1 MSIIDNLLKDVKLP
15 KMLCI
20 EQVFDQQK
28 LEAPMD
34 TLREGLARPKIRDTV
49 RPGMRI
55 AVACG
60 SRGITKIDEIAKTV
74 VDYLKECGAQPFI
87 VPAMGSHG
95 GATPEGQAEMLAGYG
110 ITEERMGVPIVS
122 SMEVVRIGQLDDGQD
137 VYIDRNAYE
146 ADGIVVINR
155 VKLHPG
161 FAGPYQGGLMK
172 MMTIGLGKQYGADKY
187 HSKNVDSLQSMIAGV
202 GAAVLKFAPVIFGVA
217 IVENAYKDLR
227 EIVVLHN
234 DEIVATEPEI
244 LVRSASYMP
253 RIKFPSCDV
262 LIVDEIGKNIC
273 GPGAD
278 AHITGRFPTHINHG
292 KFYCQAMLYM
302 DLTEETHG
310 NANGVGQADV
320 ITKRLYDKIDL
331 EKTYPNAL
339 TGKIFTSAKI
349 PLTMPSDKRAIQA
362 GIKYAVDADPEN
374 LRIVRIKN
382 TVKLGKIWISEAMLA
397 DAEKDPTIRI
407 LTEPMEMEFDEAGE
421 FCGRFKDW
429 F

>member
-1 MSIIDNLLKDVKLP
+1 MSIIDDILREVPLP

-20 EQVFDQQK
+20 EQVFDREK
-28 LEAPMD
+28 LDDPAAV
-34 TLREGLARPKIRDTV
+34 LRQGLSRPKIRDTV

-60 SRGITKIDEIAKTV
+60 SRGITQIDLIAKTV
-74 VDYLKECGAQPFI
+74 VDYLLSCGAKPFI

-110 ITEERMGVPIVS
+110 ITEQAMGVPIVS

-137 VYIDRNAYE
+137 VFIDRNAFE

-161 FAGPYQGGLMK
+161 FAGRYQSGLMK
-172 MMTIGLGKQYGADKY
+172 MRTLGLGKLAGGDKY
-187 HSKNVDSLQSMIAGV
+187 HSKNVDYLQSMIASV

-217 IVENAYKDLR
+217 VVENAYKDLR

-234 DEIVATEPEI
+234 DEIVDTEPEI
-244 LVRSASYMP
+244 LLRSASYMP
-253 RIKFPSCDV
+253 RIKFDSCDV

-292 KFYCQAMLYM
+292 KFHCQAMLYM
-302 DLTEETHG
+302 DLTEETHH

-320 ITKRLYDKIDL
+320 ITKRLFDKIDL
-331 EKTYPNAL
+331 DKTYPNAL
-339 TGKIFTSAKI
+339 TGKIYNSAKI
-349 PLTMPSDKRAIQA
+349 PLTMPCDKQAIQA
-362 GIKYAVDADPEN
+362 GIKYAVDADPDHM
-374 LRIVRIKN
+374 RIVRIKN
-382 TVKLGKIWISEAMLA
+382 TVRLSKIWISEAMLDEA
-397 DAEKDPTIRI
+397 RTDPTIRI
-407 LTEPMEMEFDEAGE
+407 LTEPMEMIFDENGE
-421 FCGRFKDW
+421 FCGQFKDW
-429 F
+429 M

>member
-1 MSIIDNLLKDVKLP
+1 MSIIDDLLQDVSLP
-15 KMLCI
+15 KMACI
-20 EQVFDQQK
+20 EQVFDHQK
-28 LEAPMD
+28 LEDVPG
-34 TLREGLARPKIRDTV
+34 TLRGGLARPKIRETV

-60 SRGITKIDEIAKTV
+60 SRGITQIDLIAKTV
-74 VDYLKECGAQPFI
+74 VDYLKECGAHPFI
-87 VPAMGSHG
+87 IPAMGSHG
-95 GATPEGQAEMLAGYG
+95 GATAEGQAEMLAGYG
-110 ITEERMGVPIVS
+110 ITEERMGVPIIS
-122 SMEVVRIGQLDDGQD
+122 SMEVVKIGELDDGQD

-146 ADGIVVINR
+146 ADGIVILNR

-161 FAGPYQGGLMK
+161 FAGAYQSGLMK

-187 HSKNVDSLQSMIAGV
+187 HSKNVDYLQSMIAGV
-202 GAAVLKFAPVIFGVA
+202 GAAVLKFAPVLFGVA
-217 IVENAYKDLR
+217 IVENAYKELR
-227 EIVVLHN
+227 ELVVLHN
-234 DEIVATEPEI
+234 DEIVGTEPEI
-244 LVRSASYMP
+244 LLRSASYMP
-253 RIKFPSCDV
+253 RIKFDSCDV
-262 LIVDEIGKNIC
+262 LIVDETGKNIC

-292 KFYCQAMLYM
+292 KFSCQAMLYM

-362 GIKYAVDADPEN
+362 GIKYAVDADRDH

-382 TVKLGKIWISEAMLA
+382 TVRLSKIWISEAMLDEA
-397 DAEKDPTIRI
+397 ARDPSIRI
-407 LTEPMEMEFDEAGE
+407 LTAPMEMSFDSQGN
-421 FCGRFKDW
+421 FCGPFKDW
-429 F
+429 M